1 MPAINGNAKG
11 DFLRKKVPFGIPQK
25 TLEKLFDF
33 LLQVVEDGRV
43 EKVLDGDLQA
53 VADFFD
59 GGDGGGV
66 ISAGDDVVQGRL
78 GQTAN
83 VG

>member
-11 DFLRKKVPFGIPQK
+11 AFLKKSPFGIPK
-25 TLEKLFDF
+25 KLWEKLFDF

-59 GGDGGGV
+59 GVD
-66 ISAGDDVVQGRL
+66 L
-78 GQTAN
+78 GILVFPENKITQCGLRNATL
-83 VG
+83 